1 MINNKFFQIFF
12 FVILFICI
20 LVGIN
25 ISMRRYNFENTQKSR
40 QVALSFR
47 ELKLA
52 SLYSGLDLKD
62 YLGKLK
68 KETEVSTICLEE
80 DTLKDFENSGK
91 ITILKGSEIM
101 NMHRVGHIN
110 RTILNRLYR
119 QVRIN
124 PDGFYLLID
133 REVDFSRIKNFLSAE
148 FGKDKVK
155 RIKRYNIL
163 EVLDTKED
171 LMSLGLGISKENIK
185 LVESYGFSVVY
196 KLLNSSR
203 LNSSLLNLKIRS
215 FARNDEMTSVIFE
228 GDTVLGY
235 PASLKLVKE
244 KLEDKH
250 IMIGFVEFVKQNGI
264 KYLISN
270 NSKNVFTV
278 HQVGFDYFQ
287 SLSKD
292 KLQARYVRAIRERNM
307 DMIFLHPFIQSRNEK
322 SLLDFN
328 FDFFNDTIEEIKSY
342 GYVINQVPQ
351 FPAQSYFSAS
361 KAEFLM
367 LAFGVFSTILF
378 MISYFFKLSFLNIF
392 FFYLV
397 SMGSVYLSMFLGY
410 FLGVSQA
417 LSLFVAIAFPT
428 LAIISQ
434 FPQSFRKEPFSARVL
449 KGCYYLVRVAGI
461 CFVGAVFII
470 GFLSDELFLKGIHR
484 FWGVKLSFLLPLIL
498 IGLFFYLRPNRVKN
512 TFYVLKRLYYAPV
525 RTAGLVSIFFILIFL
540 VIMIIRSGNLIVLP
554 SLLLESEFR
563 LFFEETF
570 FVRPRTKEFLIGY
583 PFLLLSFIYVD
594 SKISRL
600 WLWFFNIIGSV
611 ALISFVNS
619 FCHLNTPLQISIY
632 RSVLG
637 VFLGV
642 VFTFIYLF
650 IYKFFTLLFRR
661 RFIL

>member
-1 MINNKFFQIFF
+1 MINNKYFQVFF
-12 FVILFICI
+12 FVVLFICI

-25 ISMRRYNFENTQKSR
+25 ISMRRYNFENEQKSR
-40 QVALSFR
+40 QVVLSLK
-47 ELKLA
+47 ELKTA
-52 SLYSGLDLKD
+52 ALYSGLDIED
-62 YLGKLK
+62 YLKKLK
-68 KETEVSTICLEE
+68 NKTEVSTICIEE
-80 DTLKDFENSGK
+80 DTLDDFENSGK

-119 QVRIN
+119 QVKIN
-124 PDGFYLLID
+124 PDCFYILID
-133 REVDFSRIKNFLSAE
+133 REVDFLRIKNFLSAE

-163 EVLDTKED
+163 EVLDSKED
-171 LMSLGLGISKENIK
+171 LMSIGLGISKENIK
-185 LVESYGFSVVY
+185 LVQSYGFSIVY

-203 LNSSLLNLKIRS
+203 LSSSLLNLKIRS
-215 FARNDEMTSVIFE
+215 FARNDAVTSVIFE
-228 GDTVLGY
+228 GESVLGY
-235 PASLKLVKE
+235 PSSLKLVKE
-244 KLEDKH
+244 KFEDKH
-250 IMIGFVEFVKQNGI
+250 IMIGFVEFINQQGI
-264 KYLISN
+264 KYLIAN
-270 NSKNVFTV
+270 NSKNVFRV

-287 SLSKD
+287 TFSKD

-307 DMIFLHPFIQSRNEK
+307 DMVFLHPFIKSQNEK

-342 GYVINQVPQ
+342 GYVINQVSQLPTQ
-351 FPAQSYFSAS
+351 AYFAAS
-361 KAEFLM
+361 KFEFLV

-378 MISYFFKLSFLNIF
+378 MISYFFKLSFFNIF

-397 SMGSVYLSMFLGY
+397 SMSSVYFSFVFGY
-410 FLGVSQA
+410 RLGVSQL
-417 LSLFVAIAFPT
+417 LSLFVAVSFPT

-434 FPQSFRKEPFSARVL
+434 FPQSFRKESFSTRIL
-449 KGCYYLVRVAGI
+449 KGCYYLLRVTGI
-461 CFVGAVFII
+461 CFVGSVFII

-540 VIMIIRSGNLIVLP
+540 VIMIIRTGNLIVLP
-554 SLLLESEFR
+554 TLLLESKFR

-642 VFTFIYLF
+642 VFTLIYLF
-650 IYKFFTLLFRR
+650 IYKLLMMIFRK
-661 RFIL
+661 RFVL